1 MRLIFMTLIF
11 VFGCYVAGS
20 TGESF
25 TVKGKIYVS
34 GNEPF
39 TELAIQSE
47 NGKVYLISKNSPVY
61 GELWKNQGNVVVV
74 EVTKTETAGMEKGK
88 IFVKSFKVISK

>member
-1 MRLIFMTLIF
+1 MTLLF

-25 TVKGKIYVS
+25 TVKGKIYVT

-39 TELAIQSE
+39 TELAIQSD
-47 NGKVYLISKNSPVY
+47 NGKVYFISKNSPVY
-61 GELWKNQGNVVVV
+61 SELWKNQGALVMLEAV
-74 EVTKTETAGMEKGK
+74 KTETKGLERGK